1 MRCTTV
7 QRTQNKKKDSKNKT
21 YDTKKQCPGMIN
33 LQNKTH
39 EESTIKHTIIM
50 RIGEQLAA
58 AKV

>member
-1 MRCTTV
+1 VRCTTV

-39 EESTIKHTIIM
+39 EESTIKHTII
-50 RIGEQLAA
+50 IATQNQT
-58 AKV
+58 